1 MRIPSYAVW
10 ETVVFALNILAFIL
24 IGLQL
29 RPILQSLAANGRGR
43 YFGVA
48 GAVLVTVILVRFAWH
63 MSLNGFVRWRDRRFG
78 FKPPRPMLRPSVGS
92 GVVISWAGMRGVVTL
107 AAAIALPPAF
117 PFRNLI
123 VLTAFSVVLGT
134 LVIQGLTL
142 KPLLRALKLY
152 DSNPVGRE
160 VSAARERALRAGLAS
175 FAGDHSSAAEFVRQA
190 FTARLGAKHSDA
202 HASDAAHREIYYA
215 ALTAAGRALL
225 AMRASDEI
233 GDDAFHQLE
242 EELDRLEIAVGTD

>member
-152 DSNPVGRE
+152 D
-160 VSAARERALRAGLAS
+160 RA
-175 FAGDHSSAAEFVRQA
+175 
-190 FTARLGAKHSDA
+190 
-202 HASDAAHREIYYA
+202 IP
-215 ALTAAGRALL
+215 
-225 AMRASDEI
+225 
-233 GDDAFHQLE
+233 
-242 EELDRLEIAVGTD
+242 